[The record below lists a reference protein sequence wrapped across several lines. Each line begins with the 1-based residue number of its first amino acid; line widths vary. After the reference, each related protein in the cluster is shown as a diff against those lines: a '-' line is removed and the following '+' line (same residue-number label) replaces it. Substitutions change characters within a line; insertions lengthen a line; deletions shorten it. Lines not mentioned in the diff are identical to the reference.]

1 MIHRQCTSKTPAW
14 DTCVKKTW
22 AETCPANGVAKNG
35 KHISWLS
42 YNFSQRPK
50 GDSTLKK
57 GSKDSFNSYKLKS
70 RNPDMVVTFIPCQLI
85 TGWKLKTRKLV
96 FHNVCPSSPCVKIGT
111 QCVNGLDE
119 EKISWWGSISRHIH
133 QKLENIPRQS
143 WCHLWPPSKS
153 SGCLSPRNCIQLFMD
168 KTGQFSWILS
178 TLGFLRR
185 QVSSTKLVS
194 IGSASPARL
203 IRRDKDRLALRP
215 PLGPEHLANFQ
226 RRSSVLPWQDELDC
240 NHGCG
245 RQEQLTKL
253 ISITERA
260 PKFCWI
266 EFKSRYFLILQA
278 RSAALAEWVALW
290 A

>member
-1 MIHRQCTSKTPAW
+1 
-14 DTCVKKTW
+14 
-22 AETCPANGVAKNG
+22 
-35 KHISWLS
+35 
-42 YNFSQRPK
+42 
-50 GDSTLKK
+50 
-57 GSKDSFNSYKLKS
+57 
-70 RNPDMVVTFIPCQLI
+70 MVVTFIPCQLI

-96 FHNVCPSSPCVKIGT
+96 FRNVCPSSPCVKIGT
-111 QCVNGLDE
+111 QCVNGLE
-119 EKISWWGSISRHIH
+119 VEKISWWGSISRHIL

-168 KTGQFSWILS
+168 KTGQFSWIDS
-178 TLGFLRR
+178 TLGFLLR

-240 NHGCG
+240 NIMDVADKSNLQTYLIHIKGPQNLLNWVQVSILPKLASSFGCFDG
-245 RQEQLTKL
+245 VGG
-253 ISITERA
+253 
-260 PKFCWI
+260 
-266 EFKSRYFLILQA
+266 
-278 RSAALAEWVALW
+278 ALGLGVFHR
-290 A
+290 